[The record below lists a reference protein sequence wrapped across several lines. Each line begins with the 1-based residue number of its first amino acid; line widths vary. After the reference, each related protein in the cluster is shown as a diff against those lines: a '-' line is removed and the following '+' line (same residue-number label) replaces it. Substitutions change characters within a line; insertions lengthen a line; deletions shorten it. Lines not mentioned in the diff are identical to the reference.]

1 MSIAIERLN
10 LQRVVDKRIDASEPD
25 NRVYN
30 VLESGVSVSYYD
42 QQNDGGAN
50 ISNLSWTL
58 NPDNNDVFIDRRILM
73 QLVFELTFRGTSAG
87 AGIPLLQCAGL
98 SLDPTAA
105 PGVSAGLQY
114 YDCPRSWP
122 LARAMQSL
130 QLKLGNDSISQNVNQ
145 YITGMLCYNN
155 DVDNQDGFTSMTPTM
170 PDQSQAYVD
179 LNGFARDPMRGYGDN
194 ASQCPRGGFV
204 GATIVRNDATG
215 TAADVAIVRL
225 NVCELL
231 DLSPLLYEKGR
242 QGLGFR
248 GVNTM
253 GMQVTLGGKGTGA
266 LSGLISSLWSHK
278 VLAAGAQSVFSS
290 TSVVALEAKV
300 KYHCIQAPKEVSV
313 PKILNYNYSELN
325 SYPTAINTPFLPG
338 VSTEISMNTVQLSSV
353 PTRLL
358 IWVAQQDSTYNMNST
373 DTFFAIDK
381 VEITFDT
388 RQTLLAAATP
398 QDLYQIARKNGVNLS
413 WRQFTKDVGAV
424 LALDFGEDIP
434 LNELR
439 APGVRGSFNLQ
450 VKVTCR
456 NLSSAAVAPTLNVLA
471 ISEGILTINNGSVS
485 RSVGVLN
492 AQDVL
497 DSKAMKP
504 VPYMPSGSVY
514 GGAWYD
520 DVWSFIK
527 RAGRPAI
534 NAAKVIVPALYPAA
548 APILEGVDR
557 AAAAVGI
564 GLPRKVRGGAK
575 LSRAQLQALMR

>member
-1 MSIAIERLN
+1 MSVTIERLN

-42 QQNDGGAN
+42 QLNDGGPN
-50 ISNLSWTL
+50 ISQLTWTL
-58 NPDNNDVFIDRRILM
+58 NPPDNGSFIDRRILM
-73 QLVFELTFRGTSAG
+73 QLVFELTFRGTSAA

-98 SLDPTAA
+98 SLDPSAGG
-105 PGVSAGLQY
+105 GVSTGLQY

-122 LARAMQSL
+122 LARSMQTL
-130 QLKLGNDSISQNVNQ
+130 ELNLGGDSISQSVNQ
-145 YITGMLCYNN
+145 YVTAMLCYNN

-170 PDQSQAYVD
+170 PDQSQAYAD
-179 LNGFARDPMRGYGDN
+179 LDGFARDPMRGYGDN
-194 ASQCPRGGFV
+194 ANQCPRGGFV
-204 GATIVRNDATG
+204 GATIVRNDSTG
-215 TAADVAIVRL
+215 TNADVAIVRL
-225 NVCELL
+225 NACELL

-248 GVNTM
+248 GISTM
-253 GMQVTLGGKGTGA
+253 KMQMSLGGKGTGA

-278 VLAAGAQSVFSS
+278 VLAAGPQSTFSS
-290 TSVVALEAKV
+290 ASVVALEAKV
-300 KYHCIQAPKEVSV
+300 KYHCIQAPPTEAV
-313 PKILNYNYSELN
+313 PKSLNYNYSQIN
-325 SYPTAINTPFLPG
+325 SYPTSVNTPFLPG
-338 VSTEISMNTVQLSSV
+338 AINEISMNSVQLESV
-353 PTRLL
+353 PTRL
-358 IWVAQQDSTYNMNST
+358 IMWVAPQDSLYNINST

-381 VEITFDT
+381 VEVTFAG

-413 WRQFTKDVGAV
+413 WRQYTKDVGAV
-424 LALDFGEDIP
+424 LALDLGEDIP
-434 LNELR
+434 MDTLL
-439 APGVRGSFNLQ
+439 APGTRGNFNLQ

-456 NLSSAAVAPTLNVLA
+456 NLASAAVVPTLNVIA
-471 ISEGILTINNGSVS
+471 ISEGVMTIVGG
-485 RSVGVLN
+485 RSVRNIGILS

-497 DSKAMKP
+497 DSKSLKP

-534 NAAKVIVPALYPAA
+534 NAAKAIVPALYPAA

>member
-1 MSIAIERLN
+1 MSVSIQHLN

-42 QQNDGGAN
+42 QLNDGGPN
-50 ISNLSWTL
+50 ISQLTWTL
-58 NPDNNDVFIDRRILM
+58 NPPDNGSFVDRRILM

-98 SLDPTAA
+98 SLDPSAGG
-105 PGVSAGLQY
+105 GVSTGLQY

-122 LARAMQSL
+122 LARSMQTL
-130 QLKLGNDSISQNVNQ
+130 ELNLGGDSISQAVNQ
-145 YITGMLCYNN
+145 YVTAMLCYNN

-170 PDQSQAYVD
+170 PDQSQAYAD
-179 LNGFARDPMRGYGDN
+179 LDGYARDPMRGYGDN
-194 ASQCPRGGFV
+194 ANQCPRGGFV

-215 TAADVAIVRL
+215 TPADVAIVRL

-248 GVNTM
+248 GISTM
-253 GMQVTLGGKGTGA
+253 KMQMSLGGKGTGV

-278 VLAAGAQSVFSS
+278 VLGAGPQSTFSS

-300 KYHCIQAPKEVSV
+300 KYHCIQAPSTEAI
-313 PKILNYNYSELN
+313 PKSLNYNYSQIN
-325 SYPTAINTPFLPG
+325 SYPTSVNTPFLPG
-338 VSTEISMNTVQLSSV
+338 VINEITMNSVQLDSV
-353 PTRLL
+353 PTRL
-358 IWVAQQDSTYNMNST
+358 IMWVAPQDSLYNINST

-381 VEITFDT
+381 VEVTFAGQ
-388 RQTLLAAATP
+388 QTLLAAATP

-413 WRQFTKDVGAV
+413 WRQYTKDVGAV

-434 LNELR
+434 MTTLH

-456 NLSSAAVAPTLNVLA
+456 NLASAAVAPTFNVIT
-471 ISEGILTINNGSVS
+471 ISEGVMTIEGGRGV
-485 RSVGVLN
+485 RTIGVLN
-492 AQDVL
+492 AQNVL
-497 DSKAMKP
+497 DSKSLKP

-534 NAAKVIVPALYPAA
+534 NAARAIVPALYPPA
-548 APILEGVDR
+548 APFVEGVDR

-575 LSRAQLQALMR
+575 LSRSQLQALMR